1 MNDEGVSVMSEKAR
15 RLFEALDLNDDGRLT
30 RVEVIS
36 ALRSKGPTLAA
47 QGALPFWAVGDDD
60 ASSALFDEADAN
72 GDAVLTFEE
81 FAAVVDRRFGW

>member
-1 MNDEGVSVMSEKAR
+1 MSDKAR
-15 RLFEALDLNDDGRLT
+15 KLFDALDLDHNGELT

-47 QGALPFWAVGDDD
+47 QGDLPFWGLGDAD
-60 ASSALFDEADAN
+60 ASSALFDAADQN
-72 GDAVLTFEE
+72 GDAVLSFEE

>member
-1 MNDEGVSVMSEKAR
+1 MSEKAR
-15 RLFEALDLNDDGRLT
+15 KLFDALDLNEDGQLT

-47 QGALPFWAVGDDD
+47 RGDLAFWGVGDAD
-60 ASSALFDEADAN
+60 ASSALFDAADAN